1 MSMEEN
7 IHHTGIVLSV
17 KDTVARVQIVQ
28 SSACAACKAKAMCV
42 STESKEQIIDALMLE
57 PLQPGDQAEV
67 IIRERLAWR
76 AVLIGYILPFI
87 VMMAVIAVLSLT
99 TSLDEA
105 VTGTIALSSIALYYL
120 VLRLFRGRLEKQFSI
135 TARKA

>member
-1 MSMEEN
+1 MEEN

-17 KDTVARVQIVQ
+17 KDTKARVQIVQ
-28 SSACAACKAKAMCV
+28 SSACSACKAKAMCV
-42 STESKEQIIDALMLE
+42 STESKNQTIEAFMLE

-67 IIRERLAWR
+67 VIRERLAWK
-76 AVLIGYILPFI
+76 AVLLGYIMPFI
-87 VMMAVIAVLSLT
+87 VMIAVIAVLTLT

-105 VTGTIALSSIALYYL
+105 VTGTIALCAIAVYYFI
-120 VLRLFRGRLEKQFSI
+120 LRLFRNRLEKQFSI

>member
-1 MSMEEN
+1 MEEN

-17 KDTVARVQIVQ
+17 KDTMAKGQIVP

-57 PLQPGDQAEV
+57 PLRPRDQAQLT
-67 IIRERLAWR
+67 IREHVAWR

-87 VMMAVIAVLSLT
+87 VMIAVIAVLTLT

-105 VTGTIALSSIALYYL
+105 VTGTIALCSIALYYL
-120 VLRLFRGRLEKQFSI
+120 VLRLFRNRLEKQFSI